1 MERAGRRREM
11 TADNLIEYELFGEV
25 INDVEADTRFGLSK

>member
-11 TADNLIEYELFGEV
+11 TADNLIEYELFGEAF
-25 INDVEADTRFGLSK
+25 NDAEADTRLGLSK